1 MCLIVFALECH
12 PRYRLVFAANRDEFF
27 SRPST
32 PAGFWDDAPQ
42 VLAGRDLLGG
52 GTWLGVTRGR
62 RLAAVTNYRDPR
74 AHLSD
79 APSRGALAAD
89 FLTGTMTPEQYLA
102 MVRREGGRYN
112 GFSLLFGDDSG
123 LFHYSNRGGDAARI
137 PPGTHGLSNHLLD
150 TPWPKVVAARER
162 LERALLADLPE
173 PEALFA
179 LLADPLPFPEP
190 QLPDTG
196 VGAERERLL
205 SPLFITG
212 SDYGTRSSTIIFIDR
227 ENRVTFMERSYDNR
241 QRAAGT
247 ASFRL
252 DPDRCTTA

>member
-12 PRYRLVFAANRDEFF
+12 PRYRLVLAANRDEFF
-27 SRPST
+27 SRPSA
-32 PAGFWDDAPQ
+32 PACFWDDAPQ

-89 FLTGTMTPEQYLA
+89 FLTGATTPEQYLA
-102 MVRREGGRYN
+102 IVRREGGRYN
-112 GFSLLFGDDSG
+112 AFSLLFGDDSD
-123 LFHYSNRGGDAARI
+123 LFHYSNHGGVAVRI
-137 PPGTHGLSNHLLD
+137 PPGIHGLSNHLLD
-150 TPWPKVVAARER
+150 TPWPKVVAVRER
-162 LERALLADLPE
+162 MERTLLADLPD
-173 PEALFA
+173 PETLFA
-179 LLADPLPFPEP
+179 LLADPLPFPDP

-196 VGAERERLL
+196 IGTERERFL

-212 SDYGTRSSTIIFIDR
+212 SDYGTRSSTIILIDR
-227 ENRVTFMERSYDNR
+227 KNRLTFMERSYGNR
-241 QRAAGT
+241 QRTTGT
-247 ASFRL
+247 ASFKF
-252 DPDRCTTA
+252 DPDR